1 MRKSA
6 RTLATEL
13 VRLFT
18 AAGKTV
24 STAESCT
31 GGLIA
36 KLITDIPGSSA
47 VLSGGCVSYTNEVKR
62 KVLGVDPKVIETD
75 TEVSEA
81 CAKEMADGARRLFG
95 TDLAI
100 STTGYA
106 GPGGG
111 TAENPV
117 GTVYLGI
124 ACASGTDCIRIS
136 APSGA
141 TRSQVRLLAAK
152 TALDAAIQT
161 AEVKF
166 DKKG

>member
-6 RTLATEL
+6 QKLAADL

-18 AAGKTV
+18 GSGQTI

-47 VLSGGCVSYTNEVKR
+47 VLTGGCVSYTNEVKR
-62 KVLGVDPKVIETD
+62 RVLGVDPQVIETD

-81 CAKEMADGARRLFG
+81 CAREMAEGARRLFG
-95 TDLAI
+95 TDVAV
-100 STTGYA
+100 SATGYA

-111 TAENPV
+111 TPENPV
-117 GTVYLGI
+117 GTVYIGI
-124 ACASGTDCIRIS
+124 STAAGTEAFRIF
-136 APSGA
+136 APAGA
-141 TRSQVRLLAAK
+141 TRAQVRLYAAK
-152 TALDAAIQT
+152 AALSAAVG
-161 AEVKF
+161 ARDGKF
-166 DKKG
+166 IKKA

>member
-1 MRKSA
+1 MRRSA
-6 RTLATEL
+6 QNLAADL
-13 VRLFT
+13 VRQFKEE
-18 AAGKTV
+18 GKTV

-47 VLSGGCVSYTNEVKR
+47 VLMGGCVSYTNDVKR
-62 KVLGVDPKVIETD
+62 NVLGVDPKVIELH

-81 CAKEMADGARRLFG
+81 CAMEMAAGARRLFG
-95 TDLAI
+95 TDVAV

-117 GTVYLGI
+117 GTVYIGI
-124 ACASGTDCIRIS
+124 STVAGTEVFRVT
-136 APSGA
+136 APTGS
-141 TRSQVRLLAAK
+141 TRAQVRLYAAK
-152 TALDAAIQT
+152 AALSAAIRS
-161 AEVKF
+161 
-166 DKKG
+166 KKR